1 MAGDRKKR
9 KPLAEINVVPYIDVM
24 LVLMV
29 VFMIT
34 APLLTEGISVEL
46 PSLTAKPV
54 KVDEE
59 QALVV
64 SVKADGS
71 YYLNLGAKV
80 DQAVAL
86 EKIGVQVGKIVRS
99 KPTIQVLVRGDKRVP
114 YGQVVELMA
123 VLQKS
128 GVPNVGLI
136 TEPER

>member
-46 PSLTAKPV
+46 PELTAKPV
-54 KVDEE
+54 QVDEE

-71 YYLNLGAKV
+71 YYLNLGAKI

-86 EKIGVQVGKIVRS
+86 EKIGVQVGKIVRA

>member
-9 KPLAEINVVPYIDVM
+9 KPMAEINVVPYIDVM

-34 APLLTEGISVEL
+34 APMLTEGIRVEL
-46 PSLTAKPV
+46 PKLTAKPV

-64 SVKADGS
+64 SVKSDGS
-71 YYLNLGAKV
+71 YYINLGENVEKAAELAKI
-80 DQAVAL
+80 AT
-86 EKIGVQVGKIVRS
+86 QVSKVVRA
-99 KPTIQVLVRGDKRVP
+99 KPNIQVLVRGDQSVP
-114 YGQVVELMA
+114 YGKVVELMA

-136 TEPER
+136 TEPEH

>member
-34 APLLTEGISVEL
+34 APLLTEGVSVEL
-46 PSLTAKPV
+46 PELTAKPV
-54 KVDEE
+54 QVDEE

-80 DQAVAL
+80 DQAVEL
-86 EKIGVQVGKIVRS
+86 EKIGIQVGKIVRA